1 MTDLHAMQQQ
11 FLAQIIAPDSP
22 DNTTTGLQAYR
33 DAYLLRI
40 DEALRTDFD
49 AVHQILGDDDMLAL
63 TSDYIEQHPSRHPSI
78 RWIGRSLPQFIANST
93 HWSRLPLLAEV
104 ATFEW
109 AKSLLFDQEDS
120 PVATLEDL
128 QSIAPELWG
137 DMRLEL
143 ISALTVESLPG
154 NVPPI
159 VQQLTN
165 RENIASPS
173 IEAKVPWLLWR
184 KEMVTH
190 WRSLDEI
197 EHAAIEAV
205 LSGATFAELCQ
216 QMTTY
221 LEEDQVPNMA
231 MQLLLQWCND
241 QVISKFHP

>member
-11 FLAQIIAPDSP
+11 FLAQMVSPEAPDNS
-22 DNTTTGLQAYR
+22 TTGLQAYR

-63 TSDYIEQHPSRHPSI
+63 TSDYIEQYPSRHPSI
-78 RWIGRSLPQFIANST
+78 RWIGRSLPQFIADST
-93 HWSRLPLLAEV
+93 HWSRLPLLPAV
-104 ATFEW
+104 ARFEW
-109 AKSLLFDQEDS
+109 AKSCLFDQENS
-120 PVATLEDL
+120 PIATLEDL
-128 QSIAPELWG
+128 QAIAPELWG

-143 ISALTVESLPG
+143 ISALTLESLPA

-159 VQQLTN
+159 CQQLGN
-165 RENIASPS
+165 RENISSPS
-173 IEAKVPWLLWR
+173 AEPNEPWLLWR
-184 KEMVTH
+184 KEMVVH

-197 EHAAIEAV
+197 ERLALKAV

-216 QMTTY
+216 QMTSH
-221 LEEDQVPNMA
+221 LDEDQVPTMA

-241 QVISKFHP
+241 QIISHFHP

>member
-1 MTDLHAMQQQ
+1 MTDLYAMQQQ
-11 FLAQIIAPDSP
+11 FLAKVVSLEAPDI
-22 DNTTTGLQAYR
+22 TTVGLQAYR

-49 AVHQILGDDDMLAL
+49 AMHQILGDDEMLAL
-63 TSDYIEQHPSRHPSI
+63 TSDYIEHHPSQHPSI
-78 RWIGRSLPQFIANST
+78 RWIGRALPQFIANST
-93 HWSRLPLLAEV
+93 HWSRVPLLADV

-109 AKSLLFDQEDS
+109 AKSLLFDQEDT
-120 PVATLEDL
+120 PVATLESL

-143 ISALTVESLPG
+143 ISALTIESLPT

-159 VQQLTN
+159 CQQLAN

-173 IEAKVPWLLWR
+173 IESEVPWLMWR

-197 EHAAIEAV
+197 EHAAIAAV

-216 QMTTY
+216 QMTSF

-241 QVISKFHP
+241 QLISRFHP